1 MMMEEIQ
8 KKVEAYVEFLLHL
21 HDMSV
26 TRNANNKKTM
36 DRIVAKCMD
45 DLRKHEGLAET
56 LQNDFQI
63 HYFVRQTILYM
74 V

>member
-1 MMMEEIQ
+1 MEEIR
-8 KKVEAYVEFLLHL
+8 KKIEAYVEEVLHL
-21 HDMSV
+21 HDMSIY
-26 TRNANNKKTM
+26 RNTNNKKTM

-45 DLRKHEGLAET
+45 DLQKHEGLPEM
-56 LQNDFQI
+56 LKNDAQI